1 MTANLPQ
8 QALYS
13 AVTRAV
19 SGALSMGASL
29 SHHCDPACSP
39 INMGKSVKQRY
50 FFYNILC
57 SRIAVGLPP
66 LGWLQR
72 TESVA

>member
-1 MTANLPQ
+1 MTTNLPQ

-39 INMGKSVKQRY
+39 INMGNLSSNDIFLQYSVLHNGRE
-50 FFYNILC
+50 
-57 SRIAVGLPP
+57 
-66 LGWLQR
+66 LQ
-72 TESVA
+72 